1 MENEAYVRLPVRYVY
16 IYDSGPLCLISSVYL
31 TDRAASVMAV
41 LVASLED
48 LEDEVLYE
56 STVMWY
62 DVMRCDDKTSACY
75 SVWLRVEFIVCY
87 DIILWESCKLNY
99 DTSHHIRT

>member
-1 MENEAYVRLPVRYVY
+1 MEDGSENNGRGVRGNLYGKMENEAYVRLPVRYVY

-56 STVMWY
+56 STVM
-62 DVMRCDDKTSACY
+62 
-75 SVWLRVEFIVCY
+75 
-87 DIILWESCKLNY
+87 
-99 DTSHHIRT
+99 